1 MDEREAPVTADL
13 LFRQAGPADLEAT
26 YEVFVAAAN
35 DLRARS
41 GRPPIDDTPQRRAWA
56 IPFRRHALAHDAE
69 RFWVAEAKGR
79 VAGFGIATLRERLWY
94 LAALHVLPS
103 FQGRGVGREL
113 LQRCLAAVDGPGA
126 VRIVISE
133 SAQPISNAM
142 YAKHGMYQWVP
153 LLHVKGAMPAQLD
166 EPQLG
171 SESIADDK
179 ALLTLDAIDRVVLG
193 VARAID
199 HRYWLSQP
207 GLTGLLFRRRGEAI
221 GYAYVSASGQV
232 GPVAVR
238 FPRELP
244 HVLSA
249 SLRSAAER
257 GATHASLVVPGHCR
271 TAIAYLLRN
280 GFRYGESINL
290 LLASRPFGHM
300 DRYLVSAV
308 DALF

>member
-1 MDEREAPVTADL
+1 MDERAPVTAEI

-26 YEVFVAAAN
+26 YEVFVAAAD

-133 SAQPISNAM
+133 STQPVSNAL
-142 YAKHGMYQWVP
+142 YATHGMYPWAPILHMEGAIPAGMDGQGLDREIVVGEDEALWP
-153 LLHVKGAMPAQLD
+153 LH
-166 EPQLG
+166 E
-171 SESIADDK
+171 
-179 ALLTLDAIDRVVLG
+179 IDRAVLG
-193 VARAID
+193 TARPVD
-199 HRYWLSQP
+199 HLYWLGRP
-207 GLTGLLFRRRGEAI
+207 GLTGLLFRRRGKTV
-221 GYAYVSASGQV
+221 GYAYASASGQV
-232 GPVAVR
+232 GPAAVR
-238 FPRELP
+238 SPTDLP
-244 HVLSA
+244 HVVSA
-249 SLRSAAER
+249 SLRSAAEL
-257 GATHASLVVPGHCR
+257 GATRASLVVPGHCR
-271 TAIAYLLRN
+271 AAVAHLLAN

-290 LLASRPFGHM
+290 LLASRPFGHL
-300 DRYLVSAV
+300 DRYLVSAG